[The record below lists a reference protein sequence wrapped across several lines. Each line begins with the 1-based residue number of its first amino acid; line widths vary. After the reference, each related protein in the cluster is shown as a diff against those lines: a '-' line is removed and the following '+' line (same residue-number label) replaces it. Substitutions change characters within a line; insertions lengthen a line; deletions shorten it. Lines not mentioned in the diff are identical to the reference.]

1 MLQPAPNTDTQ
12 WAFVGKY
19 IFLKAAN
26 LIPFLSQIVNF
37 FFSGALS
44 IRFHVEAPEIAAL
57 CY

>member
-1 MLQPAPNTDTQ
+1 MLGPAPNTGTQ

-26 LIPFLSQIVNF
+26 LIPFLSQTVN

-44 IRFHVEAPEIAAL
+44 IRFHMEAPEIAVL